1 METYSVFTN
10 PPNIVYQEF
19 ISSSSSSSSS
29 LLKFNDIIDFD
40 SDGSSSSSL
49 SSSSLSSM
57 WKIELKE
64 IIEDGDLSINKLQ
77 DMYNKVII
85 ATAADGLT
93 ERGLIDAPYL
103 IPSFLYL

>member
-1 METYSVFTN
+1 METYSVYTN

-29 LLKFNDIIDFD
+29 SLLKFNDIIDFD
-40 SDGSSSSSL
+40 ESSSSSI
-49 SSSSLSSM
+49 M
-57 WKIELKE
+57 WKTELKE
-64 IIEDGDLSINKLQ
+64 IIEDDDLSVNELQ
-77 DMYNKVII
+77 GMYNKVTI